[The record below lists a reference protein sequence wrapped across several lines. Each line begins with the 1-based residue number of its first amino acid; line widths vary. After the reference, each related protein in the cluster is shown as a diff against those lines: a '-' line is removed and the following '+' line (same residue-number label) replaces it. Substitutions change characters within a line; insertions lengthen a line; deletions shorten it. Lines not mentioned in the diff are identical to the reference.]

1 MSPTALKT
9 ILCPICRK
17 LISVDEARCP
27 YCGTSKPGSWMH
39 NNPVARL
46 FNDPAR
52 FIKGIIYV
60 NVGMFA
66 LTVLISF
73 QHLNLSM
80 GNPLTFSIPQPVES
94 KAVRMRPVHLPST
107 TCTAGGRFYRPIIFT
122 AVSCT
127 FCSI

>member
-1 MSPTALKT
+1 MTPSAIKT
-9 ILCPICRK
+9 ILCPNCRK
-17 LISVDEARCP
+17 LISTDEARCP
-27 YCGTSKPGSWMH
+27 YCGTVKPGSWMH

-73 QHLNLSM
+73 QHLSLSM
-80 GNPLTFSIPQPVES
+80 GNPLHFLSPS
-94 KAVRMRPVHLPST
+94 LLSLRLFGDRPAHLPST
-107 TCTAGGRFYRPIIFT
+107 TCTAGGPFYRPIIFT